1 MIKVVRAVL
10 KLLETKLRGA
20 GVAGPNS
27 RERVRE
33 KVVVVL
39 NGKRVRQ

>member
-1 MIKVVRAVL
+1 MIKIVKTVMRLVEARLRA
-10 KLLETKLRGA
+10 A
-20 GVAGPNS
+20 GLAGPNS

-39 NGKRVRQ
+39 NGRAVKQ

>member
-1 MIKVVRAVL
+1 MIKIVKAVMRL
-10 KLLETKLRGA
+10 IETRLRG
-20 GVAGPNS
+20 GTTGPNS

-39 NGKRVRQ
+39 NGRRVRQ